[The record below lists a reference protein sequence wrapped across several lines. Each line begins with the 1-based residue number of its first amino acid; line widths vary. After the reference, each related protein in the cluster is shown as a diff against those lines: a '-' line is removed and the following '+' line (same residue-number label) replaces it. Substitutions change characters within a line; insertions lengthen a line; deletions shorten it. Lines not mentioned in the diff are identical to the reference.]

1 MKASLS
7 AIGLESVGF
16 DIGGTAASRISLTC
30 GASWWCSWIAGGIP
44 RKGEKRAREKKEEK
58 LRGKR
63 EKELHLNSP
72 LFPGTVHPLCI
83 LDPHHRSLGEQE
95 LTSTGVPSQNNSRA
109 KICVRAGRGDLLRGE
124 AAAALDLRDVPAKAP
139 LREREGEDRLLAVS
153 DTATP
158 HQMVVTGDIDNDSY
172 SSGFA
177 EIEGCILHT
186 GTGVGAARIRGMYV

>member
-1 MKASLS
+1 M
-7 AIGLESVGF
+7 
-16 DIGGTAASRISLTC
+16 
-30 GASWWCSWIAGGIP
+30 
-44 RKGEKRAREKKEEK
+44 
-58 LRGKR
+58 
-63 EKELHLNSP
+63 
-72 LFPGTVHPLCI
+72 
-83 LDPHHRSLGEQE
+83 
-95 LTSTGVPSQNNSRA
+95 
-109 KICVRAGRGDLLRGE
+109 RGE

-158 HQMVVTGDIDNDSY
+158 HKMVVTGDIDVNIDSY